1 MEWSLIV
8 VILRIDISLNT
19 VDSILIEKVP
29 NFLLILLANRV
40 EKLLI
45 GSILHLP
52 PVLPRDQ
59 VL

>member
-19 VDSILIEKVP
+19 IDSILIEKVP

-52 PVLPRDQ
+52 PVFPRDQ